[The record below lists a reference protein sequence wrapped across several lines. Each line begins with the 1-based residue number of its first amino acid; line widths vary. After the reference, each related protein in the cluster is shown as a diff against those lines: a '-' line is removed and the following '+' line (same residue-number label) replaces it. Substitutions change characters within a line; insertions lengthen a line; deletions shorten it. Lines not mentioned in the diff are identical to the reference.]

1 MDILL
6 SFSQGMG
13 QIAFAFVGFI
23 LMMSIIVFVH
33 EFGHFYVARL
43 CGVKVTDFSIGFG
56 KKLFS
61 RTDKQGTI
69 WSISLIPMGGYVK
82 FFGDKSVG
90 SDENLDALNQLSDEE
105 KKQSFYFK
113 SIPQKIAV
121 VLAGPFANIALCLCL
136 LFSINFILGIQ
147 HTKPIIKEVA
157 LDSAAYRNQLQT
169 GDVFLTMNGRDI
181 QTADDVRKEVSL
193 SFGDTIDFKILR
205 QGNPLSLS
213 FAPDMKEI
221 VGEKEKMP
229 IIGVIFTNKPEDII
243 VSKHDFIESV
253 QKSYGDTVFLAR
265 ITVTFLKRLV
275 MGQADVNGLS
285 GPIRIGDA
293 AGDALQTSKWSFLM
307 LMALISMSVGIVNL
321 LPVPMLD
328 GGHLFFYLLE
338 AVGLKA
344 NPRVREVAFKVGFVL
359 VISLMVFTVINDIL
373 TLGVR

>member
-1 MDILL
+1 
-6 SFSQGMG
+6 
-13 QIAFAFVGFI
+13 
-23 LMMSIIVFVH
+23 
-33 EFGHFYVARL
+33 
-43 CGVKVTDFSIGFG
+43 
-56 KKLFS
+56 
-61 RTDKQGTI
+61 
-69 WSISLIPMGGYVK
+69 MGGYVK

-344 NPRVREVAFKVGFVL
+344 NSRVREVAFKVGFVL